1 MEIIIDN
8 NHDKLWEFN
17 VCLPTIT
24 PRYKS
29 NLKIQRVI
37 YYWPLPEP
45 VLQEGTCLRMC
56 LQTINLELVTFG

>member
-8 NHDKLWEFN
+8 NHDRLWEFN

-56 LQTINLELVTFG
+56 L